1 MTDLF
6 KYISLSPLI
15 FCTIIISGL
24 STTVLQAQF
33 VTIQIEIEPEVK
45 AEVKQ
50 NLNFRRIVQ
59 LSGVNRVELGDPQ
72 MGIFSITGLYNMPV
86 NLSFNIPEALYSESA
101 EAGEEMP
108 LDISV
113 AYNNSGTDDYR
124 TATLIESQNINL
136 VMGADIPGQLSEESW
151 HTLYIYMFGEIY
163 AGDISLGEYSNEI
176 ILEVNHL

>member
-1 MTDLF
+1 MLC
-6 KYISLSPLI
+6 LI
-15 FCTIIISGL
+15 ILVGL
-24 STTVLQAQF
+24 PSSDLQAQF

-72 MGIFSITGLYNMPV
+72 MGIFSITGLYNLPV
-86 NLSFNIPEALYSESA
+86 NLNFIIPDALYSESA

-108 LDISV
+108 LNISV
-113 AYNNSGTDDYR
+113 AYNNTGTDDYR
-124 TATLIESQNINL
+124 SATLIESQNINL
-136 VMGADIPGQLSEESW
+136 VMGADAPGQLSEESW